1 MGEGER
7 RGLTAPHDAGAF
19 RGAFPRGRT
28 EVGSVGS
35 IEERLSG
42 FRDDPRRSGVFLDF
56 DGTISDIAPSPQGA
70 RLHPRAADLLPSL
83 SSRYPLCILSG
94 RRVADVAALVG
105 LPHIHYVGVHG
116 MEWLEEEPR
125 VDPEVLPHL
134 PALARARE
142 ELGPLLSELP
152 GLVLEDK
159 MLTLTLHYRQVPE
172 AEERVTGAARDLA
185 LRLGLKARE
194 GRMSVEIRPPVDID
208 KGTVLIRLSRG
219 WGLRRALYAGDDLTD
234 VDAFRGL
241 RYLMKE
247 GGFDALAIAVRSPE
261 IPVELEAVADLVVEG
276 PDGLLDL
283 LSLL

>member
-1 MGEGER
+1 MR
-7 RGLTAPHDAGAF
+7 H
-19 RGAFPRGRT
+19 
-28 EVGSVGS
+28 V
-35 IEERLSG
+35 EELLEG
-42 FRDDPRRSGVFLDF
+42 FRRDTRHSGIFLDF

-70 RLHPRAADLLPSL
+70 RLHPRAAALLPEL
-83 SSRYPLCILSG
+83 SRRYPLCILSG
-94 RRVADVAALVG
+94 RRAADVASLVG

-116 MEWLEEEPR
+116 MEWMEEEPR
-125 VDPEVLPHL
+125 IDPEILPRL

-142 ELGPLLSELP
+142 ELVPLLP
-152 GLVLEDK
+152 GLPGVLLEDK
-159 MLTLTLHYRQVPE
+159 MLTLTLHYREAPE
-172 AEERVTGAARDLA
+172 EEARVEGLARDVA
-185 LRLGLKARE
+185 LRLGLKVRQ

-219 WGLRRALYAGDDLTD
+219 WRLRRALYAGDDLTD

-276 PDGLLDL
+276 PEGLLDL